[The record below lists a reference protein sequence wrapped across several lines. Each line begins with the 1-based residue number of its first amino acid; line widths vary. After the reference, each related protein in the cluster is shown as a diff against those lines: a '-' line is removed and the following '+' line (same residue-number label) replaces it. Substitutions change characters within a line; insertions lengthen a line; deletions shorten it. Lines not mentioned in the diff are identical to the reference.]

1 MPDHDLEGDQGL
13 RQRAT
18 AKKAKSEERSEK
30 AKNESDAVATP
41 PNGAESARR
50 RSVGPTNARLRCR
63 FILSTPGTSGA
74 FSVTE
79 AEAKWEAGTCL
90 ASNDPRHE
98 PRVERLSTSA
108 EATQGEDDDKLIA
121 LTLVVDVWHPDLAP
135 IERQALSKL
144 FPASSDASS
153 SALVD

>member
-1 MPDHDLEGDQGL
+1 VGKPDHDLESDQGL

-50 RSVGPTNARLRCR
+50 RSIGPTNARLRCR
-63 FILSTPGTSGA
+63 FILSTPGISGT
-74 FSVTE
+74 FSVME

-98 PRVERLSTSA
+98 LHV
-108 EATQGEDDDKLIA
+108 EATHDVGEDDDKLIA
-121 LTLVVDVWHPDLAP
+121 LTLVVDVWHPDLVP